1 MEPSTVPDDSAVAL
15 AALAPAAR
23 APSARA
29 RLGVGAAIVLFIVA
43 LVAAVLISALSGGG
57 IDEAISP
64 VDSTALGSSGE
75 QDGVVVSTS
84 EATTAPILLVHVWG
98 AIANAGLYELKA
110 GARVVDVVAA
120 AGGFADDA
128 DPAGVNLAR
137 ALEDGEQLHVPR
149 LGEVPPPAVSAPG
162 PSSPGAAT
170 GTGALLNLNTA
181 TPAELEMLPRIG
193 PAMSQRIVEW
203 RDANGGFSSVDDLR
217 NVSGIGEKTF
227 EGLKELVTT

>member
-1 MEPSTVPDDSAVAL
+1 MEPSTDRDDSAEAL

-57 IDEAISP
+57 IDETISP
-64 VDSTALGSSGE
+64 VDPAASGGGANQSGVTVSSS
-75 QDGVVVSTS
+75 D
-84 EATTAPILLVHVWG
+84 ATTAPILFVHVWG
-98 AIANAGLYELKA
+98 AVTNAGLYELKA
-110 GARVVDVVAA
+110 GARVVDVIAA

-137 ALEDGEQLHVPR
+137 ELEDGEQLHVPR
-149 LGEVPPPAVSAPG
+149 VGEVPPAAASAPG
-162 PSSPGAAT
+162 VSNRGAAA
-170 GTGALLNLNTA
+170 GAGALINLNTA
-181 TPAELEMLPRIG
+181 TPAELDMLPRIG
-193 PAMSQRIVEW
+193 PAMAQRIVEW
-203 RDANGGFSSVDDLR
+203 RDANGSFASVDDLR